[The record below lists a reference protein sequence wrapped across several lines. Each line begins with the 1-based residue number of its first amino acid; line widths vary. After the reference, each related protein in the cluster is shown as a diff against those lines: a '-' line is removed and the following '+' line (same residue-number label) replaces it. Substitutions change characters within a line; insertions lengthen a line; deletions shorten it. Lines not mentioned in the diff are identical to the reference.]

1 MKTSWK
7 TSSASTSLNRK
18 PRRVRHPPEPPQIH
32 ANWVVASM
40 PYVVGGSLAAVEKTT
55 LYLPSDL
62 QLALREEAQRTGRAQ
77 AEIMR
82 DALRERLA
90 RRGRLDSLDGFA
102 GVVDVP
108 RAAARDDEERLAADW
123 GRR

>member
-1 MKTSWK
+1 M
-7 TSSASTSLNRK
+7 
-18 PRRVRHPPEPPQIH
+18 
-32 ANWVVASM
+32 
-40 PYVVGGSLAAVEKTT
+40 EKTT

-77 AEIMR
+77 AEIVR

-90 RRGRLDSLDGFA
+90 ARGGPGSLDGFA

-108 RAAARDDEERLAADW
+108 QTAARDDEERLAADW